1 VDSSNAIVYT
11 FVVEMFVLIQN
22 ELCRKSTYKSSLI
35 ILSESWP
42 FVRFGKRKTGFWEI
56 QLNF

>member
-1 VDSSNAIVYT
+1 VDSSNAIEST

-22 ELCRKSTYKSSLI
+22 ELCRKSNYKSSLI

-56 QLNF
+56 N